1 MVVAV
6 MTARIAREPG
16 PYAGSVTQPAAR
28 SVADQQAS
36 SVFTRLSRPLVMVA
50 VLTLAVNLRPAVN
63 ALGAVIPE
71 LRDATG
77 MSGGTAGLLLA
88 LPTLSFALLGIGA
101 PALAARIGS
110 HRTVLL
116 AVLLLIVGQLFRSLL
131 PGVPMLFLG
140 SVLTLAG
147 IAIGNVLLP
156 GLVRLHFPG
165 AVTAVTAVYTTLLT
179 AGGAIGAAITL
190 PLQDAFGGDW
200 RLGIGMWAA
209 LAAVA
214 LVPWIA
220 MALAVGRPSLQPA
233 GPVRIPVS
241 TLRRSTVAWAMAG
254 YFGLQSLQAYVL
266 FGWLPEILV
275 DAGLTDQAGAFQVF
289 VIAGVGIP
297 IAAIVPWLLG
307 RLRSPRG
314 LIVAMMGCYL
324 AGYLGLLTAPGGATL
339 LWSLLLGLGGGA
351 FPTALTLIAI
361 RARTPGGTIAL
372 SAFAQSVG
380 YLLASAG
387 PILFGLI
394 HDWTR
399 GWTWPLIMLCCL
411 LAVHLTVGLII
422 ARPRYVEDD
431 LPAG

>member
-1 MVVAV
+1 VK
-6 MTARIAREPG
+6 
-16 PYAGSVTQPAAR
+16 QPAPPVSAGR
-28 SVADQQAS
+28 PSTGLQ
-36 SVFTRLSRPLVMVA
+36 RLSKPLV
-50 VLTLAVNLRPAVN
+50 LAAILLLAINLRPAVN

-77 MSGGTAGLLLA
+77 ISGGTAGLLLA

-116 AVLLLIVGQLFRSLL
+116 AVLLLIVGQLFRSVL
-131 PGVPMLFLG
+131 PGIPMLFFG

-190 PLQDAFGGDW
+190 PLEDAFGGSW

-209 LAAVA
+209 LAGLA
-214 LVPWIA
+214 LIPWIA
-220 MALAVGRPSLQPA
+220 TAVAVGRPSLHPA
-233 GPVRIPVS
+233 GPKRIPVAA
-241 TLRRSTVAWAMAG
+241 LRRSTVAWAMAG

-275 DAGLTDQAGAFQVF
+275 DAGLTDQGGAFQVF
-289 VIAGVGIP
+289 VLAGVGVP

-307 RLRSPRG
+307 RLANPRL
-314 LIVAMMGCYL
+314 LIVAMIGCYVL
-324 AGYLGLLTAPGGATL
+324 GYLGLIIAPGSATV
-339 LWSLLLGLGGGA
+339 LWSVLLGLGGGA
-351 FPTALTLIAI
+351 FPTALTLIAL
-361 RARTPGGTIAL
+361 RARTSGGTVAL

-380 YLLASAG
+380 YLLASVG

-394 HDWTR
+394 HDWTG
-399 GWTWPLIMLCCL
+399 GWTWPLIMLCSL
-411 LAVHLTVGLII
+411 LVVHLAVGLMV

-431 LPAG
+431 LVG